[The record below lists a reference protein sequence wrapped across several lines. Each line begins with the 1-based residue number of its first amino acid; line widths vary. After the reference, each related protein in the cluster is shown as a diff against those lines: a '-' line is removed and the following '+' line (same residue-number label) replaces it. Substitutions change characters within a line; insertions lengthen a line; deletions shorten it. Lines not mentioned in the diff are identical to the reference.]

1 MTKFTTVFW
10 TGSLFAHLLLVQ
22 IAAALDSG
30 SISDASRQESESV
43 RSAQAD
49 LLAAADRVLALDGTP
64 AERLTIGGREV
75 VVAVGRVD
83 GAAGKATRID
93 QDRRQAFSRAIVAA
107 AGELRRGPT
116 GDPAESSSADP
127 VTVRAASVIR
137 LVEDRSAGTIAIAIA
152 CWPGG
157 PAAQAASGCG
167 MIADSLAEARRQLS
181 LAIERGEL
189 IPIGG
194 TALQLPNG
202 DVFAIGLGCA
212 SISSSEKRGNP
223 DATRRRAEMEAQVQA
238 FGSLAGYL
246 DGIEVRGDQQS
257 VTTLQLPGIAQLGCD
272 DAEIDGKSWCWHAL
286 AINIAEFERS
296 ARLKRELAPRPPRD
310 APASPQ
316 P

>member
-1 MTKFTTVFW
+1 MTKIKTVVW
-10 TGSLFAHLLLVQ
+10 TGPLFAHLLLVQ

-30 SISDASRQESESV
+30 SISDALRQESQSV
-43 RSAQAD
+43 RSGQAD

-64 AERLTIGGREV
+64 TERLTIGGREV

-83 GAAGKATRID
+83 GAAGKTPRID
-93 QDRRQAFSRAIVAA
+93 QERRSAFSNAIFAA

-116 GDPAESSSADP
+116 GDPAQSSSDNP

-194 TALQLPNG
+194 TALRLPDG
-202 DVFAIGLGCA
+202 AVFAVGLGCA
-212 SISSSEKRGNP
+212 SIPSSENRGTP
-223 DATRRRAEMEAQVQA
+223 DANRRRAEMEAQVQA
-238 FGSLAGYL
+238 VGSLAGYL
-246 DGIEVRGDQQS
+246 DGIQVRGDQQS
-257 VTTLQLPGIAQLGCD
+257 VATLQLPGIVQFGCD
-272 DAEIDGKSWCWHAL
+272 VAEIDGKSWCWHAL
-286 AINIAEFERS
+286 AIDIADFERS
-296 ARLKRELAPRPPRD
+296 ARLKRELAPRRPRD